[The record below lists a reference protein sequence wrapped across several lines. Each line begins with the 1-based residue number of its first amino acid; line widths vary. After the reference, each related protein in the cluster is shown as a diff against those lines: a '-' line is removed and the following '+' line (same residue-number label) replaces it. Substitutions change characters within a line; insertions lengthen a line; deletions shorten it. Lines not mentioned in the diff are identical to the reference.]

1 MFNIGGGEL
10 LVIFLVALVVLGP
23 TRLPEVARQAGKWM
37 GEFRKISNGFQSEVR
52 QAMND
57 PVSTVV
63 KKAEIATPATSTATK
78 DAAAADE
85 ASADSQLD
93 QDLAAA
99 ADEAS
104 ADSQLDQ
111 DPAAADE
118 ASAESQ
124 TTPVAD
130 ALDSDANKTG
140 GPDSTPQDPPMY
152 GDR

>member
-63 KKAEIATPATSTATK
+63 KKAEIATPATSTSTATK
-78 DAAAADE
+78 DAAV
-85 ASADSQLD
+85 
-93 QDLAAA
+93 A

-111 DPAAADE
+111 DPAAAADE
-118 ASAESQ
+118 ASTDSQ

-130 ALDSDANKTG
+130 VLDSDANKTG